1 MELSSGTSALGGLGR
16 PFRTLLLL
24 GFSSGICLGDAPL
37 RPPTP
42 IIVCSNSGAFCLL
55 SDPKSGAQAYRVRPD
70 GSRQPL
76 WSIPGWHR
84 IVFLADDGRHA
95 VTGYDGV
102 LLPLNYSADVS
113 LLTFWRDGSRIR
125 AVPLSGLVKDLR
137 KLQRTASHYRW
148 GSYVGFNASG
158 NFVVSTVERD
168 SVAFDVTTGKEVGR

>member
-1 MELSSGTSALGGLGR
+1 MELSSGTSALGGLVR
-16 PFRTLLLL
+16 PFQTLLLL

-76 WSIPGWHR
+76 WSIPGY
-84 IVFLADDGRHA
+84 A
-95 VTGYDGV
+95 
-102 LLPLNYSADVS
+102 
-113 LLTFWRDGSRIR
+113 
-125 AVPLSGLVKDLR
+125 
-137 KLQRTASHYRW
+137 
-148 GSYVGFNASG
+148 GFNASG